1 MKSNVRRITG
11 SGSGGGSG
19 GGGGGGSCGRSGFAA
34 ASGRIM
40 YGGYAS
46 QGEFPWLAYTT
57 AANSACGSTL
67 ISDRWMLT
75 AAHCLPP
82 PGAGASIKFCFGS
95 NNVRSCKQEVT
106 STAIFPHPSKEKKN
120 P

>member
-40 YGGYAS
+40 YGSYAS

-75 AAHCLPP
+75 AAHCLRWCEQAQD
-82 PGAGASIKFCFGS
+82 GEFVTKAVRIERGS
-95 NNVRSCKQEVT
+95 TEYL
-106 STAIFPHPSKEKKN
+106 IFSFIL
-120 P
+120 